1 MNEQEKLSEAK
12 YFAKRMKA
20 SINDPQDF
28 QYELS
33 AFLSS
38 ARSVLQYA
46 YEEAK
51 NKPDGIQWYEAQIRG
66 NSVLKF
72 FKDKRNVNIH
82 VEPVKP
88 SKNILMSITD
98 HIGISES
105 IRIEIKRKDGTTE
118 IREDKGAPPEMKET
132 EPQVNISYV
141 FRDWNGPEDVLEL
154 SHKYLISLEKFVKE
168 GINSGIISG

>member
-1 MNEQEKLSEAK
+1 MNELEKLSEAK
-12 YFAKRMKA
+12 YFANRMKA

-38 ARSVLQYA
+38 ARSVLQYV
-46 YEEAK
+46 YKGVK
-51 NKPDGIQWYEAQIRG
+51 NNPDGILWYKAQISG

-72 FKDKRNVNIH
+72 FRDKRDVNIH

-88 SKNILMSITD
+88 SKNISMSITD

-105 IRIEIKRKDGTTE
+105 IRIEIKRKDGMPE
-118 IREDKGAPPEMKET
+118 IRKDKGKPPETEEI
-132 EPQVNISYV
+132 EPQVNIRYM

-154 SHKYLISLEKFVKE
+154 SNKYLISLKKFVKE